1 MTRAS
6 RPVGSPASGAVASAL
21 LAWYTRHA
29 RQLPWRNHPDSY
41 VVWVSEIMLQQ
52 TRVETVIPYF
62 ERWMLCFP
70 SVQDLAAASSE
81 QVLHAWEGLGYY
93 RRALNLHRAAQS
105 LVAERGGRLPTTAS
119 ELMRLPGVGRYTG
132 AAIAALAFQQ
142 DEIALDGNLRRVL
155 ARWIDLTLDP
165 RSSQGERK
173 LLVAAQALLPVGR
186 AAEFNQAL
194 MDLGASVCS
203 PRVPAC
209 GACPIAS
216 GCLACRRG
224 TQGQRPVR
232 RERPRIPHR
241 LVAAAVLRRGGRVL
255 IARRPEGK
263 LLGGLWEFP
272 GGKREARESL
282 KDCLRRELM
291 EELAIRVTVGER
303 LGTFHHAYSHYRVS
317 VHAFACS
324 LRRGEPKALEHSQIR
339 WVYPGRLTAY
349 PMGKVDRLIARAI
362 QWKATAPAHKKAGA
376 SVRTRVRPAP
386 KVHARRR

>member
-1 MTRAS
+1 
-6 RPVGSPASGAVASAL
+6 
-21 LAWYTRHA
+21 
-29 RQLPWRNHPDSY
+29 
-41 VVWVSEIMLQQ
+41 MLQQ

-62 ERWMLCFP
+62 ERWMQRFP

-93 RRALNLHRAAQS
+93 RRALNLRRAAQT
-105 LVAERGGRLPTTAS
+105 LVAEHGGRLPATAS
-119 ELMRLPGVGRYTG
+119 ELMSLPGVGRYTG

-165 RSSQGERK
+165 RSPKGERK
-173 LLVAAQALLPVGR
+173 LLLAAQALLPVGR

-203 PRVPAC
+203 PRAPAC

-216 GCLACRRG
+216 GCLAHRRG

-241 LVAAAVLRRGGRVL
+241 LVAAAVLRRRGRVL

-282 KDCLRRELM
+282 EDCLRRELM
-291 EELAIRVTVGER
+291 EELAIHVAVGER
-303 LGTFHHAYSHYRVS
+303 LGTFHHAYSHFRVS

-349 PMGKVDRLIARAI
+349 PMGKVDRLIARAL
-362 QWKATAPAHKKAGA
+362 QRTAAAPAQKMAGA
-376 SVRTRVRPAP
+376 SIRSPAGQAA
-386 KVHARRR
+386 KVQARRRRIAGRRRRQA

>member
-1 MTRAS
+1 
-6 RPVGSPASGAVASAL
+6 
-21 LAWYTRHA
+21 
-29 RQLPWRNHPDSY
+29 
-41 VVWVSEIMLQQ
+41 MLQQ

-62 ERWMLCFP
+62 ERWMLRFP

-93 RRALNLHRAAQS
+93 RRALNLHRGARM
-105 LVAERGGRLPTTAS
+105 LVAEHGGRLPTTAN

-203 PRVPAC
+203 PRAPAC
-209 GACPIAS
+209 DTCPIAS
-216 GCLACRRG
+216 SCLAHRRG

-349 PMGKVDRLIARAI
+349 PMGKVDRAIAREL
-362 QWKATAPAHKKAGA
+362 QLETVSPDRQRPGP
-376 SVRTRVRPAP
+376 SVRPRKSPSGKGRVRKPERA
-386 KVHARRR
+386 AGGRRQT